1 MHYGEII
8 TADPANGPG
17 IRLSLFVSGCTNHCR
32 GCFQPETWDFNY
44 GPEYTE
50 ETEERV
56 LSELKKDYYQ
66 GLTILGGE
74 PMEPENQPD
83 VAHLIMRMREDMPD
97 KDIWVFTGFT
107 FESDLL
113 PGQRKYTEYTDSILD
128 NIDVLVDGKFILEK
142 KNLMLRFRGS
152 ENQRIIDMKKSRRSG
167 KVVLSPLN

>member
-1 MHYGEII
+1 
-8 TADPANGPG
+8 
-17 IRLSLFVSGCTNHCR
+17 
-32 GCFQPETWDFNY
+32 
-44 GPEYTE
+44 
-50 ETEERV
+50 
-56 LSELKKDYYQ
+56 
-66 GLTILGGE
+66 
-74 PMEPENQPD
+74 MEPENQPD

-152 ENQRIIDMKKSRRSG
+152 ENQRVIDMNATRREG
-167 KVVLSPLN
+167 KTVLVNFEQW